1 MARTFFHIVL
11 GALMWV
17 VFGYYWYL
25 VVQQPVTEHTKNALA
40 IVGIII
46 AAITLFDFFW
56 ILHNIRVSR
65 NGKRRTR
72 MTASPLPS
80 EDYLGRPYVTPG
92 GDELVLAARYVE
104 VHVIEIAEDDE
115 RVVEQKL
122 LRVPEL
128 GPETR

>member
-46 AAITLFDFFW
+46 AAITLFDVFW
-56 ILHNIRVSR
+56 ILHNIRVSK

-72 MTASPLPS
+72 ALPLSVACRDSPFCKSMQAACNKLPTIS
-80 EDYLGRPYVTPG
+80 RKVVAFTETFRPG
-92 GDELVLAARYVE
+92 GFRATFERLA
-104 VHVIEIAEDDE
+104 
-115 RVVEQKL
+115 
-122 LRVPEL
+122 LR
-128 GPETR
+128 

>member
-11 GALMWV
+11 GTLMWV

-25 VVQQPVTEHTKNALA
+25 VMQQPVTQHTKNALA
-40 IVGIII
+40 IVGIIV
-46 AAITLFDFFW
+46 AVITVFDFFW
-56 ILHNIRVSR
+56 ILHNIRISR
-65 NGKRRTR
+65 NGTRRTR
-72 MTASPLPS
+72 MTATPPPA
-80 EDYLGRPYVTPG
+80 EDYLGRAYVTPG
-92 GDELVLAARYVE
+92 DELLHAARYVE
-104 VHVIEIAEDDE
+104 VHVIEVVEDDQ

>member
-1 MARTFFHIVL
+1 MARTVFHIVL

-46 AAITLFDFFW
+46 AAITVFDFFW
-56 ILHNIRVSR
+56 ILHNIRVSK

-72 MTASPLPS
+72 MTASPLPA
-80 EDYLGRPYVTPG
+80 EDYLGRPYVTP